1 MKKYIYFLVIV
12 GFLLCIATFYR
23 GDLGEKMALIFAKH
37 VIREKIEDNNS
48 VWFKYAEID
57 SLYEETGYK
66 YFLFV
71 KHRPHRS
78 EDIALLNSDST
89 LIVQSY
95 SVGEGMAQ
103 QNGAIVC
110 LADSAFPYLLNDN
123 QDLLLCVIDS
133 VVKSTMNSYQIR
145 KYILK

>member
-1 MKKYIYFLVIV
+1 MLIV
-12 GFLLCIATFYR
+12 GSLLCIATFHFD
-23 GDLGEKMALIFAKH
+23 DLGRKMVLVFAKH
-37 VIREKIEDNNS
+37 VIRERVDDNDF

-57 SLYEETGYK
+57 SLYEETEYK

-71 KHRPHRS
+71 KHRPYRS

-89 LIVQSY
+89 LIVQSH
-95 SVGEGMAQ
+95 SIEEGMIQ

-123 QDLLLCVIDS
+123 QDVLLCVIDS
-133 VVKSTMNSYQIR
+133 VVESTMNSYRIR
-145 KYILK
+145 KYLMK